1 MNEVEKNMAVS
12 ALAQLLDQQP
22 TAYAEVLA
30 ACRAMGWNASP
41 TAQPADIIAELPS
54 NVVPFIRRMLALLI
68 YGDGSSD
75 SPAVVPVTERCYAQ
89 LVPRVT
95 SPNYPAAGFP
105 SDRDPFTHAP
115 SDRDFA
121 HLEQA
126 LSALS
131 ARKISGADVADGT
144 SVVRLVSSIAAEV
157 KALTDTNTGWT
168 MTSNPLS
175 LFPNTETFQAY
186 CKAIAFSVELNQTMF
201 SNSHVKNLD
210 MALVETITQTGGYQA
225 YHAIFSLS
233 ALENVNLR
241 KLKSYNGCLFRGGKC
256 SEELWLDELT
266 NAGTCIAQGVSGL
279 KRLYAPKVT
288 TCNGYSYHPNLIANN
303 PDLEYAYIP
312 ELANY
317 TVYGADDG
325 AGSLQDMP
333 KLEHLVIGR
342 APFITSSTPVRYAL
356 DNCPKLILLDIRGG
370 LNVNLYLDHWSPTLD
385 SSNLDQFLQNFR
397 SHIALRL
404 TDNGSGKTLT
414 LSQAVYDAIKD
425 ETHLF
430 VFDEGTMTIYA
441 YLTNIKHWTVTK

>member
-1 MNEVEKNMAVS
+1 MAVS

-41 TAQPADIIAELPS
+41 TAQPADLIDELPS
-54 NVVPFIRRMLALLI
+54 NVLPFIRRMLALLI
-68 YGDGSSD
+68 YGDGSAD

-115 SDRDFA
+115 SDRNFA

-131 ARKISGADVADGT
+131 ARKISGVPEAADGE
-144 SVVRLVSSIAAEV
+144 SIVRLLGDKNVYNTITEI
-157 KALTDTNTGWT
+157 TDSTYGWT
-168 MTSNPLS
+168 LQNIYNAKTA
-175 LFPNTETFQAY
+175 FPNCTKVTIGCKEIDMTF
-186 CKAIAFSVELNQTMF
+186 F
-201 SNSHVKNLD
+201 
-210 MALVETITQTGGYQA
+210 GYQVGIILGGTNQGCDCE
-225 YHAIFSLS
+225 YHFP
-233 ALENVNLR
+233 NL
-241 KLKSYNGCLFRGGKC
+241 KKI
-256 SEELWLDELT
+256 T
-266 NAGTCIAQGVSGL
+266 
-279 KRLYAPKVT
+279 PKVT
-288 TCNGYSYHPNLIANN
+288 GIGYVQGIVGVSQTHDVYCPELEEIDTGAGFGFVALVNASNTEPYSIYMPKLRSAKAPMFDQYDVNHSTGIEKLVLGPIETAFTLVSTRYGGLGLPNLIHLEFGEGTCAN
-303 PDLEYAYIP
+303 
-312 ELANY
+312 
-317 TVYGADDG
+317 
-325 AGSLQDMP
+325 
-333 KLEHLVIGR
+333 
-342 APFITSSTPVRYAL
+342 L
-356 DNCPKLILLDIRGG
+356 DCSR
-370 LNVNLYLDHWSPTLD
+370 WSPTLD

>member
-41 TAQPADIIAELPS
+41 TAQPADIIDELPS
-54 NVVPFIRRMLALLI
+54 NVLPFIRRMLALLI

-115 SDRDFA
+115 SIRDFA
-121 HLEQA
+121 HLPQA

-131 ARKISGADVADGT
+131 ARKISGVPEAPDGISLAHLLCGSDAANAVT
-144 SVVRLVSSIAAEV
+144 EIVDDNSGYDGKYRNLVSI
-157 KALTDTNTGWT
+157 
-168 MTSNPLS
+168 
-175 LFPNTETFQAY
+175 FPNVENVTLGFKTLVFADNVYPGVMFTAPMKRINMPGVKHIRMVYGGGGGTGVFYNLPEGSEI
-186 CKAIAFSVELNQTMF
+186 IAPDCEKIESYGGNYPVLMHSLQGVVMIVLGKLTSFSMF
-201 SNSHVKNLD
+201 SNS
-210 MALVETITQTGGYQA
+210 
-225 YHAIFSLS
+225 
-233 ALENVNLR
+233 
-241 KLKSYNGCLFRGGKC
+241 
-256 SEELWLDELT
+256 T
-266 NAGTCIAQGVSGL
+266 NAI
-279 KRLYAPKVT
+279 K
-288 TCNGYSYHPNLIANN
+288 LIHF
-303 PDLEYAYIP
+303 EI
-312 ELANY
+312 
-317 TVYGADDG
+317 G
-325 AGSLQDMP
+325 AGTAISLNFSKWNPSYVLSDNP
-333 KLEHLVIGR
+333 TGTDLIEEG
-342 APFITSSTPVRYAL
+342 STAQ
-356 DNCPKLILLDIRGG
+356 N
-370 LNVNLYLDHWSPTLD
+370 
-385 SSNLDQFLQNFR
+385 NLDQFLQNFR

>member
-1 MNEVEKNMAVS
+1 MAVS

-41 TAQPADIIAELPS
+41 TAQPADIIDELPS
-54 NVVPFIRRMLALLI
+54 NVLPFIRRMLALLI
-68 YGDGSSD
+68 YGDGSQD

-115 SDRDFA
+115 SIRDFA

-131 ARKISGADVADGT
+131 PRKITNGNATNGAAPSDGIPDG
-144 SVVRLVSSIAAEV
+144 VSLAHLCCGNENAATLL
-157 KALTDTNTGWT
+157 KDDNRGWT
-168 MTSNPLS
+168 MKNDGLTSLLAMLPAVTKAEVWCEYAEKSILSSRPTIKELYMPYIKRVGSYGDEYIWYNIAYGCADLEKIDMPLLEEWYPGYDGGLGTNSTKLTEINLPHLRTVRARWWQYRRTDHCMYGATNLEKIVVGTPTGYFDLFSGTNNMTGCDKLIDLEICGDGGLCAMSLS
-175 LFPNTETFQAY
+175 L
-186 CKAIAFSVELNQTMF
+186 
-201 SNSHVKNLD
+201 
-210 MALVETITQTGGYQA
+210 
-225 YHAIFSLS
+225 
-233 ALENVNLR
+233 
-241 KLKSYNGCLFRGGKC
+241 
-256 SEELWLDELT
+256 
-266 NAGTCIAQGVSGL
+266 AQ
-279 KRLYAPKVT
+279 
-288 TCNGYSYHPNLIANN
+288 
-303 PDLEYAYIP
+303 
-312 ELANY
+312 
-317 TVYGADDG
+317 
-325 AGSLQDMP
+325 
-333 KLEHLVIGR
+333 
-342 APFITSSTPVRYAL
+342 
-356 DNCPKLILLDIRGG
+356 
-370 LNVNLYLDHWSPTLD
+370 WSPTLD
-385 SSNLDQFLQNFR
+385 SSNLDQFLQNFKT
-397 SHIALRL
+397 HIAERL